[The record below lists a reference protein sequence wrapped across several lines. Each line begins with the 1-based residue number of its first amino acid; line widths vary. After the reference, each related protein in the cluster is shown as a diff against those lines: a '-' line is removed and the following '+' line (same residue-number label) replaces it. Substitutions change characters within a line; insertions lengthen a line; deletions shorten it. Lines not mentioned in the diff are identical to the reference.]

1 MFKAYDYPTRIF
13 HWLFASLFATSFVIA
28 EFVDDESKLYAY
40 HMLSG
45 LIMSGLVLWRII
57 WGFLGAKTARFSS
70 FKLRPQEL
78 IEYFKNLRKEG
89 GKRYL
94 GHNPASSYSA
104 LMMMSFAI
112 VSAVSG
118 ILSAID
124 VSHFIE
130 EIAEVFHETSAKLFL
145 VTAILHIL
153 GVIYHQVKYKDGL
166 ITSMLSG
173 KKKAI
178 ENEKEI
184 SSNHPRAALVLVMLF
199 ALGGFALLNKYDTS
213 TGVLTLFG
221 LEMELGEEHVYR

>member
-13 HWLFASLFATSFVIA
+13 HWLFASLFVTSFVIA

-45 LIMSGLVLWRII
+45 LIMSGLVLWRVI
-57 WGFLGAKTARFSS
+57 WGFMGAKTARYSS

-104 LMMMSFAI
+104 LMMMTFAL
-112 VSAVSG
+112 VSGASG

-130 EIAEVFHETSAKLFL
+130 EIAEEIHETSAKLFL
-145 VTAILHIL
+145 ITAIFHIL
-153 GVIYHQVKYKDGL
+153 GVVYHHFKYKDGL
-166 ITSMLSG
+166 LTSMLTG

-178 ENEKEI
+178 ENEQQI
-184 SSNHPRAALVLVMLF
+184 SSHHPRAAFILVVLF
-199 ALGGFALLNKYDTS
+199 ALGSFALLNKYDTS
-213 TGVLTLFG
+213 TGVLNLFG
-221 LEMELGEEHVYR
+221 LEMELGEEEAYR